1 MSDDD
6 QKVNFIKFVLI
17 GNKEVGKS
25 SIINAFIRNKFLQG
39 YEPTC
44 EIDPQKY
51 SVSNINNFAL
61 KIVDTLGTTQF
72 KRLIIQEFENTNFVF
87 IVFDI
92 TNKNSFDSI
101 NIWINECNLNSST
114 NNLDLVLI
122 GNKSD
127 LEKVRKVTEEE
138 AIKFAQEKNMK
149 YYETSA
155 LTKANIQKIFE
166 ESVRSYF
173 QNVNRDMERFKQTDN
188 LRIRTSTRSFCL
200 DIKTNKNIPSGR
212 KKGCC

>member
-1 MSDDD
+1 MN
-6 QKVNFIKFVLI
+6 QHV
-17 GNKEVGKS
+17 KS
-25 SIINAFIRNKFLQG
+25 
-39 YEPTC
+39 
-44 EIDPQKY
+44 

-61 KIVDTLGTTQF
+61 KIVDTPGTTQF

-101 NIWINECNLNSST
+101 NIWINECNLNSFT

-127 LEKVRKVTEEE
+127 LEKVRKVTEED

-188 LRIRTSTRSFCL
+188 LRIRTATRSFCL

>member
-1 MSDDD
+1 MSEEDP
-6 QKVNFIKFVLI
+6 KANCIKFVLI
-17 GNKEVGKS
+17 GDRQVGKS
-25 SIINAFIRNKFLQG
+25 NIINTFVRSKFLQE
-39 YEPTC
+39 YEPTS

-51 SVSNINNFAL
+51 NVSNINNFIL
-61 KIVDTLGTTQF
+61 KIVDTPGTTQF
-72 KRLIIQEFENTNFVF
+72 KRFIIKEFENASFIF

-92 TNKNSFDSI
+92 TNKKSFDSI
-101 NIWINECNLNSST
+101 NIWMNECNLNNYT

-149 YYETSA
+149 YYETSS

-166 ESVRSYF
+166 EPVRSYF

-200 DIKTNKNIPSGR
+200 DIKKNKNIPSGR

>member
-1 MSDDD
+1 MSEEDP
-6 QKVNFIKFVLI
+6 KANCIKFVLI
-17 GNKEVGKS
+17 GDRQVGKS
-25 SIINAFIRNKFLQG
+25 NIINTFVRSKFLQE
-39 YEPTC
+39 YEPTS

-51 SVSNINNFAL
+51 NVSNINNFIL
-61 KIVDTLGTTQF
+61 KIVDTPGTTQF
-72 KRLIIQEFENTNFVF
+72 KRFIIKEFENASFIF

-92 TNKNSFDSI
+92 TNKKSFDSI
-101 NIWINECNLNSST
+101 NIWMNECNLNNYT

-149 YYETSA
+149 YYETSS

-200 DIKTNKNIPSGR
+200 DIKKNKNIPSGR

>member
-1 MSDDD
+1 MSEEDP
-6 QKVNFIKFVLI
+6 KANCIKFVLI
-17 GNKEVGKS
+17 GDRQVGKS
-25 SIINAFIRNKFLQG
+25 NIINTFVRSKFLQE
-39 YEPTC
+39 YEPTS

-51 SVSNINNFAL
+51 NVSNINNFIL
-61 KIVDTLGTTQF
+61 KIVDTPGTTQF
-72 KRLIIQEFENTNFVF
+72 KRFIIKEFENASFIF

-92 TNKNSFDSI
+92 TNKKSFDSI
-101 NIWINECNLNSST
+101 NIWMNECNLNNYT

-122 GNKSD
+122 GIKSD

-149 YYETSA
+149 YYETSS

-166 ESVRSYF
+166 EPVRSYF

-200 DIKTNKNIPSGR
+200 DIKTNKNIPNGR